1 MQPCLHSSYEKE
13 NGEQTTHTGLLVKP
27 IQTHLMNKKHK
38 ALTISIG
45 LVYILFGFLKFFP
58 NYSPA
63 EAVGID
69 TVAVLTFGL
78 FDQQLAII
86 ALALLEVGIGL
97 LLVSGR
103 FLRIGVGLA
112 LAHMVCTF
120 APFFIF
126 PELTFGAEMPS
137 PSLLGQYILKN
148 IVFICALVAI
158 YPTAAVSTD
167 TPVQRST
174 TDVAV

>member
-1 MQPCLHSSYEKE
+1 MSGRQVLAAISIW
-13 NGEQTTHTGLLVKP
+13 HTK
-27 IQTHLMNKKHK
+27 QHLMNSKHR

-45 LVYILFGFLKFFP
+45 IVYILFGLLKFFP

-69 TVAVLTFGL
+69 TVSVLTFGL
-78 FDQQLAII
+78 FDQKLAIL
-86 ALALLEVGIGL
+86 ALALLEVGIGFS
-97 LLVSGR
+97 LVSGR
-103 FLRIGVGLA
+103 FLRIGIGVA

-148 IVFICALVAI
+148 IVFICALIAI
-158 YPTAAVSTD
+158 YPTEAKSSVSN
-167 TPVQRST
+167 SSI
-174 TDVAV
+174 